1 MRSFNLNDYYT
12 KKQEELLKGYD
23 EYEYDLIKWKDHI
36 PEFGDTKK
44 EIILKKDKDGHE
56 IVKHERFDGNVFQ
69 EGTAVN
75 AENLGYMD
83 YGIFMMHGK
92 LKELYEKMTAM
103 QLQMATMLRQ
113 NQNNMAHNM
122 FYANAKNIGTDIVI
136 VEGYYDEVNARGVV

>member
-12 KKQEELLKGYD
+12 KKAEELLKGYD

-56 IVKHERFDGNVFQ
+56 IVKHERFDGNIFQ

-92 LKELYEKMTAM
+92 LKELYEKNDCD
-103 QLQMATMLRQ
+103 ATTNGYNVKTKSKQHGTQYVLRQ
-113 NQNNMAHNM
+113 CKKYRH
-122 FYANAKNIGTDIVI
+122 
-136 VEGYYDEVNARGVV
+136 